1 MSDNVKVVSS
11 NTIIKKI
18 TVGTPLPTIAQVKVV
33 STIEDLSNVG
43 TLPDGAVDVAGQLLV
58 FNLGT
63 GQYEPSAVL
72 DNQTIDAGEGF

>member
-33 STIEDLSNVG
+33 STVEDLSNVA
-43 TLPDGAVDVAGQLLV
+43 TQDASLDVSGQLLIY
-58 FNLGT
+58 NLGT
-63 GQYEPSAVL
+63 GQYEASAVL

>member
-1 MSDNVKVVSS
+1 MSNNVKIVSS

-33 STIEDLSNVG
+33 STVNDLSNVQG
-43 TLPDGAVDVAGQLLV
+43 QDAALDVTGQLLI

-72 DNQTIDAGEGF
+72 NNQTIDAGEGF